1 MKLATVVL
9 MGIAR
14 MGSLVPWNA
23 NGPAG
28 PGKVAIAFTGGSV
41 WNPDGVSGTC
51 KWYLPMV
58 GWLGVATPNG
68 GAASITLALF
78 NAPANP
84 YNTTAYLVWVSDFKI
99 VTLSNGRWPL
109 FLGATGNVAARPRRR
124 DADARP
130 ARPWR
135 RCGGRCFRMAEIG
148 GFW

>member
-1 MKLATVVL
+1 
-9 MGIAR
+9 
-14 MGSLVPWNA
+14 
-23 NGPAG
+23 
-28 PGKVAIAFTGGSV
+28 
-41 WNPDGVSGTC
+41 
-51 KWYLPMV
+51 MV

-124 DADARP
+124 DADARLH
-130 ARPWR
+130 ARGAGAPR
-135 RCGGRCFRMAEIG
+135 DAPG
-148 GFW
+148 